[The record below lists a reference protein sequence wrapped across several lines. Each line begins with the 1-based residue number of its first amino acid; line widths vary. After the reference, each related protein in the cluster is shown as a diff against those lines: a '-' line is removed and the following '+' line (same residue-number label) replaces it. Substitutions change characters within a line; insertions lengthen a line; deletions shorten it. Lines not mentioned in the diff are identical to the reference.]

1 MHEATWAKTEKYN
14 CTLMITEKLQMMPEE
29 RCRNSFIDELEE
41 LIKDSKFS
49 SENFTMTDDS
59 FDRLK
64 TFANNA
70 INGKYR
76 LS

>member
-1 MHEATWAKTEKYN
+1 MHVATKSKTEKYN
-14 CTLMITEKLQMMPEE
+14 YTLIITEKLRMMPEE
-29 RCRNSFIDELEE
+29 RCRNSFMDELEE

-59 FDRLK
+59 FDQLK

-70 INGKYR
+70 INGK
-76 LS
+76 